1 MRIRY
6 PSFLGFRLS
15 FGKSQHESPFFV
27 CHPSSL
33 IVLESH
39 LRSIHAIILDVQ
51 HLRHHLHNSSLFV
64 LVLRKRYSNR
74 RLGTLYDFYLDIQSV
89 TAAFTPLYLSRGLRI
104 EPGLQHKPFV
114 RPYLKRQS
122 AKRSHKSDHPI
133 LLKDC
138 FSTSHRSM
146 TVP

>member
-1 MRIRY
+1 MLLWLDLDLTSLNRFPLRASPIATLTIASLLLLYSSPPAFFFFNLY
-6 PSFLGFRLS
+6 PSLL
-15 FGKSQHESPFFV
+15 
-27 CHPSSL
+27 
-33 IVLESH
+33 
-39 LRSIHAIILDVQ
+39 
-51 HLRHHLHNSSLFV
+51 V

-114 RPYLKRQS
+114 RPYLKPQS
-122 AKRSHKSDHPI
+122 AKRLHESDYLI